1 MNSVS
6 PPAMVQD
13 ENNATQLLGK
23 EPRRFSGGA
32 DIHSHPLP
40 GIDDGAS
47 TLRDS
52 VAMLCLAA
60 RYGTTLMVATPHR
73 WNGRVENTPEL
84 LLRLTHEVNE
94 AVAQTRCGQFIRVI
108 AGQEVPL
115 RPETA
120 HELTHRKLL
129 TFGDAG
135 KYILVEPPFD
145 HLPDWTISA
154 LADIRAVGVTPVL
167 AHPERCAG
175 IQRDPAVMRD
185 IAATGALVQ
194 LTAMSVEG
202 VNGDRAEQTA
212 RWILENDFATVIAS
226 DSHSPTRWRPPT
238 MRGAYHVL
246 RRDYGVT
253 CARRLCIDN
262 PRAIALSQPL
272 PELS

>member
-6 PPAMVQD
+6 TSAMMQD
-13 ENNATQLLGK
+13 QDDATQALK
-23 EPRRFSGGA
+23 EEPRRFSGGA

-40 GIDDGAS
+40 GIDDGAA
-47 TLRDS
+47 TLHDS

-73 WNGRVENTPEL
+73 WFGKVENTPEL

-120 HELTHRKLL
+120 QELTHRRLL

-145 HLPDWTISA
+145 HLPDWTVSA
-154 LADIRAVGVTPVL
+154 LATIRAVGVTPVL

-175 IQRDPAVMRD
+175 IQRDPAALRD
-185 IAATGALVQ
+185 IAATGALIQ

-202 VNGDRAEQTA
+202 VNGERAEATA
-212 RWILENDFATVIAS
+212 RWILENGLATVIAS

-238 MRGAYHVL
+238 MRGAYHVA
-246 RRDYGVT
+246 RRDYGLAL
-253 CARRLCIDN
+253 ARSLCIDN

-272 PELS
+272 P